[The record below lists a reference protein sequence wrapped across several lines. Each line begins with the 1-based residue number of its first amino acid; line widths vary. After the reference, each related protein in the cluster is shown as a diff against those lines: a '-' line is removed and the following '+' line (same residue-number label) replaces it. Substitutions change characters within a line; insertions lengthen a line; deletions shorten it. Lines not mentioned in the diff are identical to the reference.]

1 MFCTQC
7 GNQLSEDRPFCTKCG
22 KKVNE
27 PCVATTSSSPTKNN
41 TSKEAFSKWWNEN
54 KQQIGM
60 GLHMLIRRGGIW

>member
-41 TSKEAFSKWWNEN
+41 TSKETFSK
-54 KQQIGM
+54 
-60 GLHMLIRRGGIW
+60 